1 MYGTEF
7 KLKAVVHS
15 SEFSGRKPQR
25 TILLE
30 PTKYLTNGARY
41 GNALLNIG
49 DVNYDGNEDFI
60 VGAPYDDNKKGA
72 IYLYL
77 GSDRFW
83 ENNMNN
89 EGNFKN
95 TWHISI
101 LTLSQ
106 KLANQK

>member
-15 SEFSGRKPQR
+15 SEFSGRKPQG
-25 TILLE
+25 TTLLE
-30 PTKYLTNGARY
+30 PTKYLKNGARY

-60 VGAPYDDNKKGA
+60 VGAPYDDDKKGA

-77 GSDRFW
+77 GSDSFW
-83 ENNMNN
+83 ESNRNN
-89 EGNFKN
+89 EGNIKI

-101 LTLSQ
+101 LYPHNLYQT
-106 KLANQK
+106 

>member
-15 SEFSGRKPQR
+15 SEFSSRKPQR

-30 PTKYLTNGARY
+30 PTKYLNNGARY

-95 TWHISI
+95 
-101 LTLSQ
+101 
-106 KLANQK
+106 A